1 MNNWQN
7 IQAFIDTRPR
17 RWLACSIAGI
27 AIYLLLGVFWGFD
40 VCDNGQYMTFYAN
53 IFTAPETVGYHFMYY
68 LSGLIG
74 GSALYAFP
82 AMGLLGIRLMGVLCF
97 MACLYLIWKILK
109 SHISTTAILIGGLL
123 AILSYVPHQISFFYN
138 TLTILLYLLA
148 IERIQK
154 STIFSCLLGG
164 VLLGLNVFSRTPNV
178 LGWTLAAMPLLCA
191 LCDHTSLRRAM
202 WRVLAGIV
210 GILIGVVVTIGIM
223 KDLGHWDIYTNNLN
237 TLGTIASDESGEST
251 HSFLSLIMVQLVFY
265 FKELIICLFLVVLVG
280 AYSALHRRTS
290 SKAIRATLL
299 FFSLCAFF
307 AVAIRQRPMQIL
319 WAVSATGCLYCI
331 WTNYGNLRKMAITA
345 FYLMLIIP
353 MGCDF
358 VYNTGSIPIMLA
370 APFAVVICIKYA
382 DKFRTG
388 YFIAAFTIVCI
399 AKMVTN
405 GAYFDGGPLW
415 KKTATINSPRAAGIL
430 TTPERA
436 AIVNDA
442 LKGIQPWVK
451 PGDTLLVYGSMPMLN
466 YLTDTRPAMDCCWP
480 ELLSTSLLN
489 NRLEKCNGHL
499 PFILRQKFLSMG
511 STFSEPTDS
520 LLTTYGRHA
529 DNMFYF
535 DTKIAALNDF
545 LTENHYQKVFEN
557 THFVLYTPQKNAK
570 KPTCILL
577 QNNNVAQTE

>member
-68 LSGLIG
+68 LSGIVG
-74 GSALYAFP
+74 GTFLAICP
-82 AMGLLGIRLMGVLCF
+82 AMGLLGMRLLGLACLVLCMF
-97 MACLYLIWKILK
+97 TVWRILK
-109 SHISTTAILIGGLL
+109 PHISATAIVVG
-123 AILSYVPHQISFFYN
+123 N
-138 TLTILLYLLA
+138 TLSMVAFVALPVTFCYDLLSIALYLLA
-148 IERIQK
+148 IEQLLKPRML
-154 STIFSCLLGG
+154 TALVGGCLLGI
-164 VLLGLNVFSRTPNV
+164 NAFSRTPNV
-178 LGWTLAAMPLLCA
+178 LGFIFAFIPLLAVWCGGKSLKKGAQLAAV
-191 LCDHTSLRRAM
+191 SI
-202 WRVLAGIV
+202 AGIAV
-210 GILIGVVVTIGIM
+210 GVGGIIVLM
-223 KDLGHWDIYTNNLN
+223 AALGHLTIFTDNLA
-237 TLGTIASDESGEST
+237 TLRHIAADNSGESS
-251 HSFLSLIMVQLVFY
+251 HNIVSLITQQFSFY
-265 FKELIICLFLVVLVG
+265 YIEFTTWFKLASIIGIYTVLRQRICSPFIRVMLLLG
-280 AYSALHRRTS
+280 ALSVSVWLMWRMLPLQPIWA
-290 SKAIRATLL
+290 
-299 FFSLCAFF
+299 LCAIGCVTAIWLNCGNMRSV
-307 AVAIRQRPMQIL
+307 AVVAL
-319 WAVSATGCLYCI
+319 L
-331 WTNYGNLRKMAITA
+331 
-345 FYLMLIIP
+345 LMLILP
-353 MGCDF
+353 MGSDSGF
-358 VYNTGSIPIMLA
+358 NNGSIILMLA
-370 APFAVVICIKYA
+370 SPIAIAVCMEHTRM
-382 DKFRTG
+382 FRTG
-388 YFIAAFTIVCI
+388 YFTVAFAIVCMG
-399 AKMVTN
+399 KMITG

-415 KKTATINSPRAAGIL
+415 QKTATINSPHVTGVF

-451 PGDTLLVYGSMPMLN
+451 PGDTLFVYGSMPMLN

-489 NRLEKCNGHL
+489 NRLEKYNGHL

-529 DNMFYF
+529 DNNMFYF

-570 KPTCILL
+570 KTDLHT
-577 QNNNVAQTE
+577 VAK